1 MNKPCSH
8 DPSEVLDVLDILTV
22 YQKVKSRCCKCG
34 TVFTRW
40 VVRD

>member
-22 YQKVKSRCCKCG
+22 YQKVKSRCWKCG
-34 TVFTRW
+34 AVFTRW

>member
-22 YQKVKSRCCKCG
+22 YQKVKSRC
-34 TVFTRW
+34 
-40 VVRD
+40 